1 MLVCVEN
8 SSTARTLK
16 VDILKNT
23 YPDAH
28 GKLEVVEMADLVS
41 DAGKWPTILEGK
53 TYFIF
58 DFLYPKHRRMVQV

>member
-1 MLVCVEN
+1 MLCRN

-41 DAGKWPTILEGK
+41 DAGKWPAILEGK
-53 TYFIF
+53 IYYIF
-58 DFLYPKHRRMVQV
+58 DIYIP